1 MGSSTGTKREKAMK
15 ESTLAISLLC
25 LGCFLSI
32 DKVHGYSY
40 EPSGSCPASYVYVAG
55 DIPGN
60 GLGAFRSANIANC
73 AKRCDAKSNCG
84 SFEYSPRRK
93 HCNLN
98 SESKPTTGVYQ
109 DFDFCVK
116 KEDSMA
122 KEVEALKN
130 NMVKKTEL
138 QENMDSMAKEVEALK
153 NNMAKEVEALKNNMA
168 KEVKALKNNTVKK
181 TELQENM
188 DSTAKEVEELKKKM
202 VKKTELQENMDRLS
216 RLEKLSQRGAYCGYQ
231 RSWTIAYRV
240 ITYQKLMLSEGD
252 AGVLDPNTGVFRASV
267 PGLFQINW
275 SLRNYLKGNDDNLIY
290 LHRNRRVIDE
300 SEHYSYITR
309 TASSSQVIGEMGGR
323 TMLLRL
329 GAGDTLYLRTSNFQ
343 GGAIRIQFCVMLLAA
358 E

>member
-1 MGSSTGTKREKAMK
+1 MGKREKAMK

-32 DKVHGYSY
+32 DKVQGYRY

-60 GLGAFRSANIANC
+60 GLGAFWSANIANC

-130 NMVKKTEL
+130 NM
-138 QENMDSMAKEVEALK
+138 
-153 NNMAKEVEALKNNMA
+153 AKEVEALKNNMA

-188 DSTAKEVEELKKKM
+188 DSTAKEVEELKKNM

-252 AGVLDPNTGVFRASV
+252 AGVLD
-267 PGLFQINW
+267 
-275 SLRNYLKGNDDNLIY
+275 
-290 LHRNRRVIDE
+290 
-300 SEHYSYITR
+300 
-309 TASSSQVIGEMGGR
+309 
-323 TMLLRL
+323 
-329 GAGDTLYLRTSNFQ
+329 
-343 GGAIRIQFCVMLLAA
+343 
-358 E
+358 